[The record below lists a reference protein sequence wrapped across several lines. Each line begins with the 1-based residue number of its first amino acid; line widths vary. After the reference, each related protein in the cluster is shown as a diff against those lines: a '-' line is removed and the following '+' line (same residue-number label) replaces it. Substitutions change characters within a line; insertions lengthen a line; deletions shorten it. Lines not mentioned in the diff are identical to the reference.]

1 MNRSLFSAPISE
13 GRVPVDLL
21 PDGGEY
27 PWIVEE
33 DQWYLWTGFGPFTPC
48 VIPLPRGYR
57 TDGPSIPWFVQGI
70 VAKDGPVW
78 PAALF
83 HDIACSAELFP
94 VAHANAMMGDA
105 MLDYGVE
112 ERIRDR
118 VELAVGAFCWTTWW
132 SHKRHEVEE
141 DRRLV
146 VAASLRLW
154 REHEP
159 LFEGFGRIEEIAPG
173 LRT

>member
-1 MNRSLFSAPISE
+1 MNRLLFSAPISG

-21 PDGGEY
+21 PDGGKY

-33 DQWYLWTGFGPFTPC
+33 DQWYLWTGFGPFAPC

-57 TDGPSIPWFVQGI
+57 TDGPSIPWFAQG
-70 VAKDGPVW
+70 VVKKDGPVW
-78 PAALF
+78 PAALL
-83 HDIACSAELFP
+83 HDVGCSAELFP
-94 VAHANAMMGDA
+94 VSFVNAMMSDA

-112 ERIRDR
+112 ERERER
-118 VELAVGAFCWTTWW
+118 VELAIGMFCWTTWW
-132 SHKRHEVEE
+132 AHKRHEVEE

-154 REHEP
+154 REHGP
-159 LFEGFGRIEEIAPG
+159 LFDGFGRIEEIAPG
-173 LRT
+173 LR